1 MSWLANRLGVP
12 GHSRGYLCANDVVLD
27 FQWSLYFCVLN
38 YMFNHKYQ
46 IRPAFYLDPS
56 ALKRR
61 FMLCGVAHAV
71 FLPFLLFFMT
81 LHFSM
86 QNIYDMKSSREYLG
100 PRDWTLPAK

>member
-1 MSWLANRLGVP
+1 
-12 GHSRGYLCANDVVLD
+12 
-27 FQWSLYFCVLN
+27 
-38 YMFNHKYQ
+38 MFNHKYQ

-61 FMLCGVAHAV
+61 FILCGIAHAV
-71 FLPFLLFFMT
+71 FMPFLLFFMT

-86 QNIYDMKSSREYLG
+86 RNIYDMKSSKQYLG